1 MAKNDFWKNLGD
13 FMTEVSKYY
22 DEQQQKGEEEKA
34 ELRKE
39 FEDTS
44 ERKVYNR
51 GTVITAMAER
61 GWDSFDMDRVLE
73 KVTNPERAE
82 AAVGLIKTGKYDYL
96 DVCRI
101 IEKL

>member
-51 GTVITAMAER
+51 GTVIAAMAEQ
-61 GWDSFDMDRVLE
+61 GWDNFDMRKVLD
-73 KVTNPERAE
+73 KVTNSEKAE
-82 AAVGLIKTGKYDYL
+82 AAVGLIETGKYDAW
-96 DVCRI
+96 DVSRI
-101 IEKL
+101 IESL

>member
-13 FMTEVSKYY
+13 FMTAVSEHY
-22 DEQQQKGEEEKA
+22 DEEQKKQEEEKA

-51 GTVITAMAER
+51 GTVITAMAKR
-61 GWDSFDMDRVLE
+61 GWDSYDMNRVLSKVSNSE
-73 KVTNPERAE
+73 KAE
-82 AAVGLIKTGKYDYL
+82 AAVGLIETGKYDAW

>member
-13 FMTEVSKYY
+13 FMTALNEHY
-22 DEQQQKGEEEKA
+22 DEEQKRQEEEKA

-51 GTVITAMAER
+51 GTVITAMAEQ
-61 GWDSFDMDRVLE
+61 GWDDYDMRRVLD
-73 KVTNPERAE
+73 KVTNSERAE
-82 AAVGLIKTGKYDYL
+82 AAVGLIKTGKYDAW
-96 DVCRI
+96 DVGRI

>member
-13 FMTEVSKYY
+13 FMTALNEHY
-22 DEQQQKGEEEKA
+22 DEEQKKQEEEKA

-61 GWDSFDMDRVLE
+61 GWSSFDMDRVLE
-73 KVTNPERAE
+73 KVTSPERAE
-82 AAVGLIKTGKYDYL
+82 AAVGLIKTGKYDYF

>member
-39 FEDTS
+39 FKDTS
-44 ERKVYNR
+44 EKKTYTR
-51 GTVITAMAER
+51 GTVIAAMAKL
-61 GWDSFDMDRVLE
+61 GWDDYDMRKVLD
-73 KVTNPERAE
+73 KVTNSEKAE
-82 AAVGLIKTGKYDYL
+82 AAVGLIETGKYDAW

-101 IEKL
+101 IERL

>member
-13 FMTEVSKYY
+13 FMTAVSEHY
-22 DEQQQKGEEEKA
+22 DEEQKKQEEEKA

-51 GTVITAMAER
+51 GTVITAMAKL
-61 GWDSFDMDRVLE
+61 GCVSTPIPY
-73 KVTNPERAE
+73 KICE
-82 AAVGLIKTGKYDYL
+82 AFTI
-96 DVCRI
+96 
-101 IEKL
+101 

>member
-13 FMTEVSKYY
+13 FMTALNEHY
-22 DEQQQKGEEEKA
+22 DEEQKRQEEEKA
-34 ELRKE
+34 GLRKE

-44 ERKVYNR
+44 DRKVYNR

-61 GWDSFDMDRVLE
+61 GWCSFDMDRVLE
-73 KVTNPERAE
+73 KVTSTERAE
-82 AAVGLIKTGKYDYL
+82 AAVGLIKTGKYDYF

>member
-13 FMTEVSKYY
+13 FMTAVSEHY
-22 DEQQQKGEEEKA
+22 DEQQAKNEEERA

-44 ERKVYNR
+44 EKKTYTR
-51 GTVITAMAER
+51 GTVIAVMAEHN
-61 GWDSFDMDRVLE
+61 WDDYDMRRVLE
-73 KVTNPERAE
+73 KVTNSEKAE
-82 AAVGLIKTGKYDYL
+82 AACGLIKTGRYDYY

>member
-1 MAKNDFWKNLGD
+1 MAKNNVWEYLGD
-13 FMTEVSKYY
+13 FMTEISKNYE
-22 DEQQQKGEEEKA
+22 EQQKKQEEEKA

-51 GTVITAMAER
+51 GTVIAAMAKL
-61 GWDSFDMDRVLE
+61 GWDSYDMKKVLNAVSNSE
-73 KVTNPERAE
+73 KAE
-82 AAVGLIKTGKYDYL
+82 AAVGLIETGKYDAW

-101 IEKL
+101 IGNL